1 MEWRQ
6 HHLIPTNAF
15 HETAL
20 RVVSVSK
27 LDDRK
32 ICTSAPRDNLMMLT
46 YYNMLSDQI
55 IVTAK
60 YKSQHNNLYTPNLR
74 GFSENLI
81 TKRRCAYVKRVK
93 YAVGNHNPSIYIY
106 FLFILLQSVQF
117 HVAL

>member
-1 MEWRQ
+1 LEWRQ

-60 YKSQHNNLYTPNLR
+60 YKSQHNNLSPASKSRIFTKANTLHD
-74 GFSENLI
+74 SE
-81 TKRRCAYVKRVK
+81 V
-93 YAVGNHNPSIYIY
+93 
-106 FLFILLQSVQF
+106 
-117 HVAL
+117 